1 DLVDQLD
8 LMLVEVALGADELMV
23 VNKSQSLNPF
33 KDVGRNDPCPCESGK
48 KFKQCCG
55 K

>member
-1 DLVDQLD
+1 MQ
-8 LMLVEVALGADELMV
+8 
-23 VNKSQSLNPF
+23 NKSNLLHKNC
-33 KDVGRNDPCPCESGK
+33 NILPCESGK